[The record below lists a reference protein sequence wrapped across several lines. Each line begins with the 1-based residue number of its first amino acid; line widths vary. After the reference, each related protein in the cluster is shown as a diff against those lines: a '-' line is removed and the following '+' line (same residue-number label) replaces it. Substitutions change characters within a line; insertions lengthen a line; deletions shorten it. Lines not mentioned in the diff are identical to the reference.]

1 MVAPHI
7 HDKWRLVGQELG
19 IDTAQLNGI
28 TAPDKTKVL
37 NCYQQIFDIWKSRAK
52 PEYPY
57 TWSFLISV
65 LSSPAVKCQDIAEE
79 LEAKL
84 GKQGK
89 HCLLTI
95 LCH

>member
-1 MVAPHI
+1 MVAPHVQ
-7 HDKWRLVGQELG
+7 DKWRLVGQELG

-28 TAPDKTKVL
+28 SVPDKTKAL
-37 NCYQQIFDIWKSRAK
+37 NCYQQIFDVWKSRAK

-65 LSSPAVKCQDIAEE
+65 LGSPAVKCQDIAEE

-89 HCLLTI
+89 HCLLTT